1 MKERPA
7 FSIPGWPLFIILMVG
22 PFFYGKWLYGLHQ
35 SGGISDVALAI
46 VAFVSFILWSIFMG
60 GLFVLEPGNSRVL
73 TLFGKYVGTARK
85 DGMHW
90 VNPFT
95 SKKAVSLRART
106 LNGLPLKVNDSMGNP
121 IEIAAVVVWQVRDTY
136 RALFEVEN
144 YESYVAMQSETALRH
159 TASMFP
165 YDADEESIS
174 LRRNTTEVGDHLRDE
189 LGERLALAGVE
200 IIEARLSHLAYAPE
214 IAGAMLR
221 RQQASAVVS
230 ARQLIVEGAVGMV
243 EMALTR
249 LEKDKVVEL
258 SDSEKSQ
265 LVSNLMVVLCS
276 EQAAQPVLSA
286 GSTSP

>member
-1 MKERPA
+1 
-7 FSIPGWPLFIILMVG
+7 
-22 PFFYGKWLYGLHQ
+22 
-35 SGGISDVALAI
+35 
-46 VAFVSFILWSIFMG
+46 
-60 GLFVLEPGNSRVL
+60 
-73 TLFGKYVGTARK
+73 
-85 DGMHW
+85 MHW

-95 SKKAVSLRART
+95 SKKPVSLRART
-106 LNGLPLKVNDSMGNP
+106 LNGVPLKVNDSMGNP

-249 LEKDKVVEL
+249 LDKDKIVEL
-258 SDSEKSQ
+258 TDSEKSQ

-286 GSTSP
+286 GSASP